1 MNFMNNETLTDTTNK
16 SKSNVDLQVTLQ
28 PNTLQLID
36 CMDFMREC
44 PSNYFDLAIVDP
56 PYGLERFK
64 KNDGGNSKKIKSFGD
79 KEKNWN
85 NYKPDE
91 AYFNELF
98 RVSKN
103 QIVWGG
109 NNFNLPASEYFLI
122 WDKKQS
128 MPSFA
133 RCEYAWVSMGL
144 KVPAKI
150 IEYTIAMHNQEIKIH
165 PSQKPVELYKQTL
178 KKYAKSGDKIL
189 DTHVGS
195 GSSLVAC
202 KELGF
207 EYYGCEIDEEYFAKA
222 NERIARAYRK
232 YELFE

>member
-1 MNFMNNETLTDTTNK
+1 MCDLTQSIK
-16 SKSNVDLQVTLQ
+16 SDKLNQPTEEIRAELQVTLQ

-56 PYGLERFK
+56 QYGI
-64 KNDGGNSKKIKSFGD
+64 KNMTAGGRGMNGWTKFEN
-79 KEKNWN
+79 KEWDNEPPNK
-85 NYKPDE
+85 D
-91 AYFNELF
+91 YFTELF

-103 QIVWGG
+103 QIIWGG
-109 NNFNLPASEYFLI
+109 NYFTEHLPPTMGWIF
-122 WDKKQS
+122 WDKGQRDFS
-128 MPSFA
+128 LA
-133 RCEYAWVSMGL
+133 DGELAWTSYNKALRVIDYPRG
-144 KVPAKI
+144 A
-150 IEYTIAMHNQEIKIH
+150 ANQEDKIH
-165 PSQKPVELYKQTL
+165 PTQKPVEIYRRVLKLRAKQ
-178 KKYAKSGDKIL
+178 GDKIL

>member
-1 MNFMNNETLTDTTNK
+1 MANGKDVRAERL
-16 SKSNVDLQVTLQ
+16 VTLQ
-28 PNTLQLID
+28 PNTLQHID

-56 PYGLERFK
+56 PYGLNEKFK
-64 KNDGGNSKKIKSFGD
+64 GGETGKMNFNEVVNKEWD
-79 KEKNWN
+79 K
-85 NYKPDE
+85 KPDE
-91 AYFNELF
+91 AYFNELK

-103 QIVWGG
+103 QIIWGG
-109 NNFNLPASEYFLI
+109 NYFTLGASRGFII
-122 WDKKQS
+122 WDKLNS
-128 MPSFA
+128 EDFSLAMCEFAWTSFDKRA
-133 RCEYAWVSMGL
+133 VIYRKSSD
-144 KVPAKI
+144 KKDR
-150 IEYTIAMHNQEIKIH
+150 IH
-165 PSQKPVELYKQTL
+165 PTQKPTELYTWLL

-207 EYYGCEIDEEYFAKA
+207 EYYGCEIDAEYFAKA